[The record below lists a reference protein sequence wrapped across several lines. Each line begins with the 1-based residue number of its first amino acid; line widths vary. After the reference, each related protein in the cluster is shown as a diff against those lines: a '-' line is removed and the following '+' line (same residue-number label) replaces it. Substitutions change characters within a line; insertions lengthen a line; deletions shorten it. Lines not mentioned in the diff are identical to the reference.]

1 MNFNRLFDA
10 FENVKVLI
18 LGDSMLDAYFYGNV
32 QRISPEAPV
41 PIVNLQR
48 KEHRLGGAANVALN
62 IKALGAEPILCT
74 LKGNDRDGDIL
85 KSLIKDHKMSTDG
98 LINDYNRVTTVKT
111 RIIGNNHQM
120 LRIDEEETDSISSH
134 VQGLLFEAV
143 KANIKSVDVVI
154 LQDYN
159 KGLLTDSLIKDVID
173 LCNSNGVKTVVDPK
187 FNHFFEYKNVTLF
200 KPNKKEIAQ
209 AYNKARITDQ
219 KSLFELASK
228 LREDLNA
235 EQVLTTLSE
244 DGVLT
249 VNKNE
254 LQHLPAHPRKIVDV
268 SGAGDTA
275 VSAAALCVAL
285 GTTDRVTAEIAN
297 LAGGLVCEQVG
308 VVPIDR
314 DALLDQVLELGIS
327 ENLYRSESN

>member
-10 FENVKVLI
+10 FEKVKVLI
-18 LGDSMLDAYFYGNV
+18 LGDSMLDAYFYGSVN
-32 QRISPEAPV
+32 RISPEAPV

-120 LRIDEEETDSISSH
+120 LRIDEEETEEIGTH

-143 KANIKSVDVVI
+143 KANIKEVDVVI

-159 KGLLTDSLIKDVID
+159 KGLLTSELIKEVIE
-173 LCNSNGVKTVVDPK
+173 LCNKHGVKTVVDPK
-187 FNHFFEYKNVTLF
+187 FNHFFDYKNVTLF
-200 KPNKKEIAQ
+200 KPNRKEIAQ
-209 AYNKARITDQ
+209 AYNKARISDQ
-219 KSLFELASK
+219 KTLFELAGR
-228 LREDLNA
+228 LREELNA

-249 VNKNE
+249 VNRDE

-327 ENLYRSESN
+327 ENLYRSENN